1 MRGYWDTFLVVA
13 QIAFRNLFASRLK
26 TLIVGGIILFGGFLV
41 VLGTSLL
48 DSVDQSMKKSIV
60 GSVAGDIQVYSTKSK
75 EELDVMGGF
84 NVEGS
89 DVEPIERFEEMKK
102 LLVSVPNVKTVVPMG
117 LSGAFVAGGNTIDLV
132 LAELRETVKRRQ
144 DGDKSPALEDTYA
157 AQKSHVRQI
166 VSVLK
171 GSVSNAQE
179 LADERALSAD
189 DLGALERT
197 ISPEFWKEFD
207 ENPFDSLE
215 FLENRVAQLATDA
228 DLLALRYVGTDPQAF
243 AAAFDRFKL
252 VDGEMIPRGKTG
264 FLFSKYVY
272 ENEIKLKTARSL
284 DKIKLAKETRGAKI
298 SEDDELKRLVR
309 ENGAQVKELLLQL
322 DEQKSALFKDKLQKL
337 LGSKEQD
344 VGKLLSAFL
353 TTDDDNF
360 QARYDFFYKELAP
373 HLALYRIPVGSTLT
387 IKAFTKSGYV
397 QSVNLH
403 VYGTFAFSGLE
414 NSPQAGSLN
423 MMDLVSFRN
432 LYGFLTK
439 ERQAEIAA
447 MQSELGLKDVDRK
460 NAEAELFGSV
470 QPSEPEAPKAEE
482 PAPSSDSKKSDNEKS
497 ARAELEALLGKPSTA
512 EKDEGAAEKVEAPS
526 ELDAALGSLSGRKTA
541 TASLVSYDPKNLEEG
556 IVLNAAVLL
565 QDPAQLEQTRVA
577 IDDAAKQANLPLKA
591 VTWQQAS
598 GLTGQFV
605 TLMRLVLYVAVI
617 IIFVVA
623 LVIISNALV
632 MATLER
638 VREIGTLRA
647 LGAQRRFVLAMLIVE
662 SVLVGLV
669 FGIVGAGIG
678 AGLILFFAKAGL
690 PAQNDVM
697 TFFFSGSRLYP
708 ALEGKNVF
716 IALAIVSFVSVLSC
730 FYPAWIAMRVTPRQA
745 MSSEE

>member
-1 MRGYWDTFLVVA
+1 MRGYWDTFLVIA

-60 GSVAGDIQVYSTKSK
+60 GSVAGDIQVYSSQSK
-75 EELDVMGGF
+75 EDLDVMGGF
-84 NVEGS
+84 NIEGS
-89 DVEPIERFEEMKK
+89 DVAPIERFEEMKK
-102 LLVSVPNVKTVVPMG
+102 LLASVPNVKTVVPMG

-132 LAELRETVKRRQ
+132 LSELRETVKKRQ
-144 DGDKSPALEDTYA
+144 AGERDPQLEATYE

-171 GSVSNAQE
+171 GSVSNARE
-179 LADERALSAD
+179 LADERALSTD
-189 DLGALERT
+189 DLAALDRT

-243 AAAFDRFKL
+243 AQAFDRFKMI
-252 VDGEMIPRGKTG
+252 DGEMIPRGQAG

-272 ENEIKLKTARSL
+272 ENEIKMKTARSL
-284 DKIKLAKETRGAKI
+284 DKIKTVRETRGVKI

-309 ENGAQVKELLLQL
+309 ENSAQVKELLLQL
-322 DEQKSALFKDKLQKL
+322 DEQKAALFKDKLQKFL
-337 LGSKEQD
+337 SSKESD
-344 VGKLLSAFL
+344 VGKLLATFL
-353 TTDDDNF
+353 QTDDANF
-360 QARYDFFYKELAP
+360 DARYDFFYKELAP
-373 HLALYRIPVGSTLT
+373 HLALYRIPVGSTIT

-403 VYGTFAFSGLE
+403 VYGTFAFQGLE

-423 MMDLVSFRN
+423 VMDLVSFRN

-439 ERQAEIAA
+439 ERAAEIAA
-447 MQSELGLKDVDRK
+447 MQSELGLKQIDRK
-460 NAEAELFGSV
+460 NAEAELFGTA
-470 QPSEPEAPKAEE
+470 QPSEPEAPNA
-482 PAPSSDSKKSDNEKS
+482 EKS
-497 ARAELEALLGKPSTA
+497 AQGAVAPAAATA
-512 EKDEGAAEKVEAPS
+512 TTVEATPQPS
-526 ELDAALGSLSGRKTA
+526 ELDLALGSLSGKRTQTTTLA
-541 TASLVSYDPKNLEEG
+541 SYDPKNLEEG

-565 QDPAQLEQTRVA
+565 ENPQLLEETRLA
-577 IDDAAKQANLPLKA
+577 IERSAANAKLPLRA

-605 TLMRLVLYVAVI
+605 MLMRLVLYVAVI

-647 LGAQRRFVLAMLIVE
+647 LGAQRRFVLAMLVVE

-669 FGIVGAGIG
+669 FGLVGASLG
-678 AGLILFFAKAGL
+678 AALILFFSKAGL

-730 FYPAWIAMRVTPRQA
+730 FYPAWIALRVTPRQA

>member
-1 MRGYWDTFLVVA
+1 MRGYWDTFLVIA

-60 GSVAGDIQVYSTKSK
+60 GSVAGDIQVYSSASK

-84 NVEGS
+84 NIEGS
-89 DVEPIERFEEMKK
+89 DVAPIERFEDVSK
-102 LLVSVPNVKTVVPMG
+102 LLTSVPNVKTVVPMG

-132 LAELRETVKRRQ
+132 LAELRETVKRRK
-144 DGDKSPALEDTYA
+144 DGERDPKLDTSYES
-157 AQKSHVRQI
+157 QKSHVRQI

-171 GSVSNAQE
+171 GSVNNARE
-179 LADERALSAD
+179 LADDRALSAD
-189 DLGALERT
+189 DMAALDRT
-197 ISPEFWKEFD
+197 MSPEFWKEFD

-243 AAAFDRFKL
+243 AKAFDRFKMI
-252 VDGEMIPRGKTG
+252 DGQMIPRGQAG

-272 ENEIKLKTARSL
+272 ENEIKMKTARSL
-284 DKIKLAKETRGAKI
+284 DKIKTVRETRGVKI
-298 SEDDELKRLVR
+298 AEDDELKRLVR
-309 ENGAQVKELLLQL
+309 ENSAQVKELLLQL
-322 DEQKSALFKDKLQKL
+322 DEQKAALFKDKLQKF
-337 LGSKEQD
+337 LGSQETD
-344 VGKLLSAFL
+344 VGKLLASFL
-353 TTDDDNF
+353 QTDDDNF
-360 QARYDFFYKELAP
+360 DARYGFFYEELAP
-373 HLALYRIPVGSTLT
+373 HLALYRIPVGSTIT

-403 VYGTFAFSGLE
+403 VYGTFAFQGLE

-423 MMDLVSFRN
+423 VMDLVSFRN

-439 ERQAEIAA
+439 ERAAEIAA
-447 MQSELGLKDVDRK
+447 MQSELGLKEIDRK
-460 NAEAELFGSV
+460 NAEAELFGTA
-470 QPSEPEAPKAEE
+470 QPAEPEKPTANATPDAARG
-482 PAPSSDSKKSDNEKS
+482 PGS
-497 ARAELEALLGKPSTA
+497 AATA
-512 EKDEGAAEKVEAPS
+512 EPTDATGTQDAAATPPPS
-526 ELDAALGSLSGRKTA
+526 ELDLALGSLSGKRAQTTTLA
-541 TASLVSYDPKNLEEG
+541 SYDPRNLEEG

-565 QDPAQLEQTRVA
+565 QDPSRLEETRLA
-577 IDDAAKQANLPLKA
+577 IERAAEQAKLPLKA

-669 FGIVGAGIG
+669 FGLIG
-678 AGLILFFAKAGL
+678 AALGAALILFFSKAGL

-708 ALEGKNVF
+708 ALEGRNVF

-730 FYPAWIAMRVTPRQA
+730 FYPAWIALRVTPRQA